1 MGYDYKKHL
10 EEYEKEKA
18 KVEKIRNERIYMAW
32 QEDCGK
38 LVVKSSLTNTNL
50 EIKKAEMLETA
61 RQKESIEKYLG
72 KKIIEKLE
80 NLPDKNR
87 IKLKNE
93 EDNIFG
99 VKRSKTKHV
108 EEMAKKET
116 PKNKKK
122 KKQPQEK
129 PWKIDLKL

>member
-1 MGYDYKKHL
+1 
-10 EEYEKEKA
+10 
-18 KVEKIRNERIYMAW
+18 
-32 QEDCGK
+32 
-38 LVVKSSLTNTNL
+38 
-50 EIKKAEMLETA
+50 MLETA
-61 RQKESIEKYLG
+61 KQKESIEKYLG

-108 EEMAKKET
+108 ENRFKTIENEL
-116 PKNKKK
+116 
-122 KKQPQEK
+122 EK
-129 PWKIDLKL
+129 IEEEEEKTIV

>member
-1 MGYDYKKHL
+1 
-10 EEYEKEKA
+10 
-18 KVEKIRNERIYMAW
+18 MA
-32 QEDCGK
+32 
-38 LVVKSSLTNTNL
+38 VKSSLTRTNL

-61 RQKESIEKYLG
+61 KQKESIEKYLG

-116 PKNKKK
+116 PENKKK
-122 KKQPQEK
+122 KKHPQEK

>member
-1 MGYDYKKHL
+1 
-10 EEYEKEKA
+10 
-18 KVEKIRNERIYMAW
+18 MA
-32 QEDCGK
+32 
-38 LVVKSSLTNTNL
+38 VKSSLTRTNP

-61 RQKESIEKYLG
+61 KQKDLIEKYLG

-108 EEMAKKET
+108 ENRFKTIENEL
-116 PKNKKK
+116 
-122 KKQPQEK
+122 EK
-129 PWKIDLKL
+129 IEEEKTIV

>member
-1 MGYDYKKHL
+1 
-10 EEYEKEKA
+10 
-18 KVEKIRNERIYMAW
+18 MA
-32 QEDCGK
+32 
-38 LVVKSSLTNTNL
+38 VKSSLTRTNL
-50 EIKKAEMLETA
+50 ETKKAEKIKIA
-61 RQKESIEKYLG
+61 KQKESIEKYLG
-72 KKIIEKLE
+72 KRIIEKQE
-80 NLPDKNR
+80 NLPDKNM
-87 IKLKNE
+87 IKLTNE

-122 KKQPQEK
+122 KKHPQEK

>member
-1 MGYDYKKHL
+1 
-10 EEYEKEKA
+10 
-18 KVEKIRNERIYMAW
+18 
-32 QEDCGK
+32 
-38 LVVKSSLTNTNL
+38 
-50 EIKKAEMLETA
+50 MLETA
-61 RQKESIEKYLG
+61 KQKESIEKYLG
-72 KKIIEKLE
+72 KRIIEKLE

-116 PKNKKK
+116 PENKKK
-122 KKQPQEK
+122 KKTSTREAMENRFKTIENELEK
-129 PWKIDLKL
+129 IEEEKTIV

>member
-1 MGYDYKKHL
+1 
-10 EEYEKEKA
+10 
-18 KVEKIRNERIYMAW
+18 MA
-32 QEDCGK
+32 
-38 LVVKSSLTNTNL
+38 VKSSLTRTNL

-61 RQKESIEKYLG
+61 KQKESIEKYLG

-99 VKRSKTKHV
+99 VKQRKQNMGKKWRRKKLPKIRRRKNIHKRSHGK
-108 EEMAKKET
+108 
-116 PKNKKK
+116 
-122 KKQPQEK
+122 
-129 PWKIDLKL
+129 

>member
-1 MGYDYKKHL
+1 
-10 EEYEKEKA
+10 
-18 KVEKIRNERIYMAW
+18 
-32 QEDCGK
+32 
-38 LVVKSSLTNTNL
+38 
-50 EIKKAEMLETA
+50 MLETA
-61 RQKESIEKYLG
+61 KQKDLIEKYLG

-116 PKNKKK
+116 PENKKK
-122 KKQPQEK
+122 KKHPQEK